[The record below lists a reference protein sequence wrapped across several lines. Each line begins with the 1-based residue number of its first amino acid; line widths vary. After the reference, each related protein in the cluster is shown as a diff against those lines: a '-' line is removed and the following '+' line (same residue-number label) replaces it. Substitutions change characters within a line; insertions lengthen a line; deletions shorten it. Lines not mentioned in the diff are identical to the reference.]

1 MVTPRRIEL
10 RFRAWGA
17 RVLGRYATSN
27 HYGIIQL
34 YNQRIDSNTTDEEII
49 KIRSAYLS
57 WKNDIIAI
65 LAEYNLFFED
75 DKFCELFSI
84 DSMSGRLS
92 FLDEEVDIYQ
102 SADVYRK
109 IIKRM
114 LNLIDHVS
122 LLVVWVVVPVP
133 VLLRLLQ
140 NVAKKQ
146 EY

>member
-1 MVTPRRIEL
+1 MSLSFDEIAEVH
-10 RFRAWGA
+10 RAWAEMDERLNKLIGFNP
-17 RVLGRYATSN
+17 ATSN

-114 LNLIDHVS
+114 LNLIDHFQN
-122 LLVVWVVVPVP
+122 
-133 VLLRLLQ
+133 RLKNRMKGQ
-140 NVAKKQ
+140 DK
-146 EY
+146 